1 MAYFCLQQ
9 KAIKPMARKGNA
21 ASVVVRRVACANATK
36 TSCLSLKTF
45 AELACLEGNRKI
57 GPTLRCRDQK
67 TVFMVLRRAHAA
79 LEALNIVEM
88 SLRNAAP
95 AWSTST

>member
-1 MAYFCLQQ
+1 
-9 KAIKPMARKGNA
+9 
-21 ASVVVRRVACANATK
+21 
-36 TSCLSLKTF
+36 
-45 AELACLEGNRKI
+45 
-57 GPTLRCRDQK
+57 
-67 TVFMVLRRAHAA
+67 MVLRRAHAA